1 MIKWNKKFEY
11 PKTIREAIEGQRHY
25 IINEEKLPSVTTILQ
40 ATQSEEK
47 KASLQNWM
55 KRVGFDNAEHIKNT
69 AANRG
74 SIMHHIIESYLLKA
88 RHADLSDQGQ
98 LAGVMAQTI
107 IDEGLEGCMDEI
119 WGSEVALYY
128 PGLYAGA
135 TDLVGVYEG
144 SEAIV
149 DFKQSNKLKKREWVE
164 DYFVQLVAYAM
175 AHNTVYGSKINK
187 GVVLMCTKNNQFQ
200 KFTIQGREFDRY
212 VWQWLRRVD
221 EYYDQKVSKVGQ
233 EAS

>member
-25 IINEEKLPSVTTILQ
+25 IINDEKLPSVTTILQ

-74 SIMHHIIESYLLKA
+74 SIMHHIIESHLLEA

-135 TDLVGVYEG
+135 TDL
-144 SEAIV
+144 
-149 DFKQSNKLKKREWVE
+149 
-164 DYFVQLVAYAM
+164 
-175 AHNTVYGSKINK
+175 
-187 GVVLMCTKNNQFQ
+187 
-200 KFTIQGREFDRY
+200 
-212 VWQWLRRVD
+212 
-221 EYYDQKVSKVGQ
+221 
-233 EAS
+233 

>member
-1 MIKWNKKFEY
+1 MIKWNKKFDY

-25 IINEEKLPSVTTILQ
+25 IINKEKLPSVTTILQ
-40 ATQSEEK
+40 ATQSPEK
-47 KASLQNWM
+47 KASLANWVG
-55 KRVGFDNAEHIKNT
+55 RVGMANAEHIKNT

-74 SIMHHIIESYLLKA
+74 SIMHHIIESYLLEA
-88 RHADLSDQGQ
+88 RHADLSDIGMQ
-98 LAGVMAQTI
+98 AGEMAQII

-221 EYYDQKVSKVGQ
+221 EYYDQKVSKIGQ
-233 EAS
+233 KTS

>member
-25 IINEEKLPSVTTILQ
+25 VINDEKLPSVTTILS

-47 KASLQNWM
+47 KASLERWKQN
-55 KRVGFDNAEHIKNT
+55 VGEQTAENIKNT

-74 SIMHHIIESYLLKA
+74 SIMHHIIESYLLEQ
-88 RHADLSDQGQ
+88 RHADLSDLGRQ
-98 LAGVMAQTI
+98 AGVMAQTI
-107 IDEGLEGCMDEI
+107 YNEGLEGCMDEI

-128 PGLYAGA
+128 PELYAGA

-144 SEAIV
+144 KEAIV
-149 DFKQSNKLKKREWVE
+149 DFKQSNKPKRREYVD
-164 DYFVQLVAYAM
+164 DYFTQLVAYAM
-175 AHNTVYGSKINK
+175 AHNAVYGTKINK
-187 GVVLMCTKNNQFQ
+187 GVVLMCTKDNYFQ
-200 KFTIQGREFDRY
+200 RFVVEGQEFNRY

-221 EYYDQKVSKVGQ
+221 EYYGNKVSK
-233 EAS
+233 

>member
-25 IINEEKLPSVTTILQ
+25 VINDEKLPSVTTILS

-47 KASLQNWM
+47 RASLERWKQN
-55 KRVGFDNAEHIKNT
+55 VGEQTAENIKNT

-74 SIMHHIIESYLLKA
+74 SIMHHIIESYLLGQ
-88 RHADLSDQGQ
+88 RHADLSDLGQ
-98 LAGVMAQTI
+98 QAGVMAQTI
-107 IDEGLEGCMDEI
+107 YNEGLEGCMDEI

-128 PGLYAGA
+128 PELYAGA

-144 SEAIV
+144 KEAIV
-149 DFKQSNKLKKREWVE
+149 DFKQSNKPKKREYVD
-164 DYFVQLVAYAM
+164 DYFTQLVAYAM
-175 AHNTVYGSKINK
+175 AHNTIYDTKINK
-187 GVVLMCTKNNQFQ
+187 GVVLMCTKDNYFQ
-200 KFTIQGREFDRY
+200 RFVLEGQEFNRY

-221 EYYDQKVSKVGQ
+221 EYYGKKVSK
-233 EAS
+233 

>member
-1 MIKWNKKFEY
+1 MIKWNKKFDY

-25 IINEEKLPSVTTILQ
+25 IINKEKLPSVTTILQ
-40 ATQSEEK
+40 ATQSPEK
-47 KASLQNWM
+47 KASLANWVG
-55 KRVGFDNAEHIKNT
+55 RVGMANAEHIKNT

-74 SIMHHIIESYLLKA
+74 SIMHHIIESYLLEA
-88 RHADLSDQGQ
+88 RHADLSDIGMQ
-98 LAGVMAQTI
+98 AGEMAQII
-107 IDEGLEGCMDEI
+107 IDEG
-119 WGSEVALYY
+119 
-128 PGLYAGA
+128 
-135 TDLVGVYEG
+135 LVGVYEG

-221 EYYDQKVSKVGQ
+221 EYYDQKVSKMGQ
-233 EAS
+233 ETS

>member
-25 IINEEKLPSVTTILQ
+25 VINDEKLPSVTTILS

-47 KASLQNWM
+47 RASLEKW
-55 KRVGFDNAEHIKNT
+55 KREKGEAVAEQIKNT

-74 SIMHHIIESYLLKA
+74 SIMHHIIESYLLGQ
-88 RHADLSDQGQ
+88 RHADLSDLGKQ
-98 LAGVMAQTI
+98 AGVMAQTI
-107 IDEGLEGCMDEI
+107 YNEGLEGCMDEI

-128 PGLYAGA
+128 PELYAGA

-144 SEAIV
+144 QEAIV
-149 DFKQSNKLKKREWVE
+149 DFKQSNKPKRREYVE
-164 DYFVQLVAYAM
+164 DYFTQLVAYAM
-175 AHNTVYGSKINK
+175 AHNTIYGTKINK
-187 GVVLMCTKNNQFQ
+187 GVVLMCTKDNYFQ
-200 KFTIQGREFDRY
+200 RFVVEGQEFNRY

-221 EYYDQKVSKVGQ
+221 EYYGNKVSK
-233 EAS
+233 

>member
-25 IINEEKLPSVTTILQ
+25 VINDEKLPSVTTILS

-47 KASLQNWM
+47 RASLEKW
-55 KRVGFDNAEHIKNT
+55 KREKGEAVAEQIKNT

-74 SIMHHIIESYLLKA
+74 SIMHHIIESYLLGQ
-88 RHADLSDQGQ
+88 RHADLSDLGQ
-98 LAGVMAQTI
+98 QAGVMAQTI
-107 IDEGLEGCMDEI
+107 YNEGLEGCMDEI

-128 PGLYAGA
+128 PELYAGA

-144 SEAIV
+144 QEAIV
-149 DFKQSNKLKKREWVE
+149 DFKQSNKPKRREYID
-164 DYFVQLVAYAM
+164 DYFTQLVAYAM
-175 AHNTVYGSKINK
+175 AHNTIYGTKINK
-187 GVVLMCTKNNQFQ
+187 GVVLMCTKDNYFQ
-200 KFTIQGREFDRY
+200 RFVVEGQEFNRY

-221 EYYDQKVSKVGQ
+221 KYYGKKVSK
-233 EAS
+233 

>member
-25 IINEEKLPSVTTILQ
+25 VINDEKLPSVTTILS
-40 ATQSEEK
+40 ATQSAEK
-47 KASLQNWM
+47 RASLEKW
-55 KRVGFDNAEHIKNT
+55 KREKGEAVAEQIKNT

-74 SIMHHIIESYLLKA
+74 SIMHHIIESYLLGQ
-88 RHADLSDQGQ
+88 RHADLSDLGRQ
-98 LAGVMAQTI
+98 AGVMAQTI
-107 IDEGLEGCMDEI
+107 YNEGLEGCMDEI

-128 PGLYAGA
+128 PELYAGA

-149 DFKQSNKLKKREWVE
+149 DFKQSNKPKRREYVE
-164 DYFVQLVAYAM
+164 DYFTQLVAYAM
-175 AHNTVYGSKINK
+175 AHNAVYGTKINK
-187 GVVLMCTKNNQFQ
+187 GVVLMCTKDNYFQ
-200 KFTIQGREFDRY
+200 RFVVEGQEFNRY

-221 EYYDQKVSKVGQ
+221 EYYGKNMSKVGQ
-233 EAS
+233 SS

>member
-25 IINEEKLPSVTTILQ
+25 IINDEKLPSVTTILQ

-55 KRVGFDNAEHIKNT
+55 KRVGSDNAEHIKNT

-74 SIMHHIIESYLLKA
+74 SIMHHIIESYLLDA

-135 TDLVGVYEG
+135 TDLCGVYEG

-149 DFKQSNKLKKREWVE
+149 DFKQS
-164 DYFVQLVAYAM
+164 
-175 AHNTVYGSKINK
+175 
-187 GVVLMCTKNNQFQ
+187 KN
-200 KFTIQGREFDRY
+200 
-212 VWQWLRRVD
+212 
-221 EYYDQKVSKVGQ
+221 
-233 EAS
+233 

>member
-25 IINEEKLPSVTTILQ
+25 VINNEKLPSVTTILS

-47 KASLQNWM
+47 RASLERWKQN
-55 KRVGFDNAEHIKNT
+55 VGEQTAENIKNT

-74 SIMHHIIESYLLKA
+74 SIMHHIIESYLLGQ
-88 RHADLSDQGQ
+88 RHADLSDLGQ
-98 LAGVMAQTI
+98 QAGVMAQTI
-107 IDEGLEGCMDEI
+107 YNEGLEGCMDEI

-128 PGLYAGA
+128 PELYAGA

-144 SEAIV
+144 QEAIV
-149 DFKQSNKLKKREWVE
+149 DFKQSNKPKRREYVD
-164 DYFVQLVAYAM
+164 DYFTQLVAYAM
-175 AHNTVYGSKINK
+175 AHNTIYDTKINK
-187 GVVLMCTKNNQFQ
+187 GVVLMCTKDNYFQ
-200 KFTIQGREFDRY
+200 RFVLEGQEFNRY

-221 EYYDQKVSKVGQ
+221 EYYGKKVSK
-233 EAS
+233 

>member
-25 IINEEKLPSVTTILQ
+25 VINDEKLPSVTTILS

-47 KASLQNWM
+47 KASLERWKQN
-55 KRVGFDNAEHIKNT
+55 VGEQTAENIKNT

-74 SIMHHIIESYLLKA
+74 SIMHHIIESYLLEQ
-88 RHADLSDQGQ
+88 RHADLSDLGRQ
-98 LAGVMAQTI
+98 AGVMAQTI
-107 IDEGLEGCMDEI
+107 YNEGLEGCMDEI

-128 PGLYAGA
+128 PELYAGA

-144 SEAIV
+144 KEAIV
-149 DFKQSNKLKKREWVE
+149 DFKQSNKPKRREYVD
-164 DYFVQLVAYAM
+164 DYFTQLVAYAM
-175 AHNTVYGSKINK
+175 AHNAVYGTKINK
-187 GVVLMCTKNNQFQ
+187 GVVLMCTKDNYFQ
-200 KFTIQGREFDRY
+200 RFVLEGQEFNRY

-221 EYYDQKVSKVGQ
+221 EYYGNKVSK
-233 EAS
+233 

>member
-25 IINEEKLPSVTTILQ
+25 VINDEKLPSVTTILS

-47 KASLQNWM
+47 KASLEKW
-55 KRVGFDNAEHIKNT
+55 KREKGEAVAEQIKNT

-74 SIMHHIIESYLLKA
+74 SIMHHIIESYLLGQ
-88 RHADLSDQGQ
+88 RHADLSDLGRQ
-98 LAGVMAQTI
+98 AGVMAQTI
-107 IDEGLEGCMDEI
+107 YNEGLEGCMDEI

-128 PGLYAGA
+128 PELYAGA

-144 SEAIV
+144 QEAIV
-149 DFKQSNKLKKREWVE
+149 DFKQSNKPKRREYVE
-164 DYFVQLVAYAM
+164 DYFTQLVAYAM
-175 AHNTVYGSKINK
+175 AHNTIYGTKINK
-187 GVVLMCTKNNQFQ
+187 GVVLMCTKDNYFQ
-200 KFTIQGREFDRY
+200 RFVVEGQEFNRY

-221 EYYDQKVSKVGQ
+221 EYYGNKVSK
-233 EAS
+233 